1 MFSDT
6 KRSIFFFIF
15 FLNGN
20 VVNKSINIKMLK
32 ISTWKNQKMIKIVS
46 IIQAVC
52 GDREV
57 VDSTMLYK
65 KNIKTENG
73 KHENNKQKMK
83 NNIYNV
89 F

>member
-1 MFSDT
+1 
-6 KRSIFFFIF
+6 
-15 FLNGN
+15 
-20 VVNKSINIKMLK
+20 
-32 ISTWKNQKMIKIVS
+32 MIKIVS